1 MVRWFSIVAFLLIG
15 QYCLGQED
23 DFIELISIGDEA
35 AVNYDYLILDS
46 VADEFSLLE
55 VAKAELFESY
65 FRGIS
70 LLHQRY
76 WEVSID
82 HLERAFK
89 QADRFGDT
97 CMMVKSIHNISV
109 NQYYLRDHEAALRSM
124 EKVLAYNSKCSN
136 RPKLLLNVG
145 STYLKLG
152 QYEEAFK
159 NLKEAEKM
167 GLNDYPYVLP
177 FVYNQLGDWYALQKD
192 SINALNTRR
201 NVFKHIDTVQW
212 KAHVNVLLSALSNQT
227 REYYMAYGEDSGIV
241 YFQKTF
247 SLARKYGMHKGLSTI
262 FSAKAKYLNANGAY
276 DSAKIYNIKSFV
288 EADKI
293 NDQRLMGLALE
304 NLTTSLE
311 NKVVISNLKGEKAGL
326 QRNIAIIGG
335 LGLFALSTLLIVLT
349 RQRLK
354 HQKLLRIQEEERHGQ
369 QIQAVLSSHELQV
382 MQALAEGQE
391 HERKRLSQE
400 LHDTVGNML
409 ATLKLQFESL
419 SELLGLAD
427 GKGTT
432 KVMNTAKLIDET
444 CVEVRRISHN
454 LSTGMISK
462 MGLIGSI
469 KQLVTTI
476 NKTGKFDIE
485 LNSDGDDLELV
496 GDTEVHLYR
505 VIQEIISNVIKHSQA
520 GFVSIQITK
529 HEKEVNVIVEDNGK
543 GFDLELVK
551 KEQRGM
557 GLMNLESRV
566 KQLGGQLVIDSK
578 VGRGTTVIIDIS
590 L

>member
-1 MVRWFSIVAFLLIG
+1 MKRFFVTLYLIVGSLT
-15 QYCLGQED
+15 CLGQTVDFD
-23 DFIELISIGDEA
+23 DLINQGNSASE
-35 AVNYDYLILDS
+35 NYDFVKLDS
-46 VADEFSLLE
+46 IADEFSFLKNE
-55 VAKAELFESY
+55 RAELFESY
-65 FRGIS
+65 FRGLS
-70 LLHQRY
+70 LLY
-76 WEVSID
+76 EGNWDVSID
-82 HLERAFK
+82 QLNRARKLAIGF
-89 QADRFGDT
+89 ADT
-97 CMMVKSIHNISV
+97 CWITRAIHNISV
-109 NQYYLRDHEAALRSM
+109 DQYYLGDHQEALSSM
-124 EKVLAYNSKCSN
+124 KKILSYGGDCVN
-136 RPKLLLNVG
+136 RPRVLLNVG
-145 STYLKLG
+145 STYLMLS
-152 QYEEAFK
+152 QYDEAISY
-159 NLKEAEKM
+159 LEEAEKI
-167 GLNDYPYVLP
+167 GLETYPYVLP
-177 FVYNQLGDWYALQKD
+177 FVYNQMGEWHAIQKD
-192 SINALNTRR
+192 SIKAFEIRR
-201 NVFKHIDTVQW
+201 KAFKYIDTVKW
-212 KAHVNVLLSALSNQT
+212 KGHIDVLMNATTNQT
-227 REYYMAYGEDSGIV
+227 REAFDAYGADSGDL
-241 YFQKTF
+241 YFKKAF
-247 SLARKYGMHKGLSTI
+247 ELGNRYNMNRGLSSL
-262 FSAKAKYLNANGAY
+262 FSAKAKYLNAQGQY
-276 DSAKIYNIKSFV
+276 DSAKFYNVKSFI
-288 EADKI
+288 EADKV
-293 NDQRLMGLALE
+293 NDKILTASAME

-311 NKVVISNLKGEKAGL
+311 NKVLISNLKGEKAGL

-469 KQLVTTI
+469 KQLVATI

-485 LNSDGDDLELV
+485 FNYDGEDLELV

-520 GFVSIQITK
+520 GLVSIQITK